1 MKAQNFVITG
11 LLVVITMGVKSQGY
25 AQPDEMQCLQLI
37 GDWSNKSAWT
47 IAYDET
53 RDLVFVGSCGCIC
66 ILDVT
71 NPSVPKL
78 RGEFQH
84 SLCNTCG
91 LLYDEEKQLLYIC
104 SGVTGLRIWDLK
116 DIANPIELGH
126 YDTPGYAC
134 GVSVSN
140 DCAFVADGDAG
151 VRVIDVSKPA
161 RPCEVGHFNTNSAS
175 CVEVHDGYAYVADVG
190 LRIISISDPINPQEI
205 AYLETPGLVNAV
217 FVSNSYAYVADDWCG
232 LRIVDISTPARPR
245 EIACYETTGY
255 AWGVYVLND
264 LAYVSAYDAGLHVID
279 ISNPTTPYA
288 VAHYETPTEAL
299 NARVYESNIYIAGA
313 ANGLVICSNFAEGG
327 NK

>member
-1 MKAQNFVITG
+1 MIVRNFLITAFLAVIAM
-11 LLVVITMGVKSQGY
+11 IIQSQVY
-25 AQPDEMQCLQLI
+25 AQPGEMRCLQLI
-37 GDWSNKSAWT
+37 GDWSNKAAWT

-71 NPSVPKL
+71 NPSAPKL
-78 RGEFQH
+78 IHEFQH

-91 LLYDEEKQLLYIC
+91 LLYDEEIQLLYIC

-151 VRVIDVSKPA
+151 VRVIDVSEPG

-175 CVEVHDGYAYVADVG
+175 CIEVHDGYAYVADVG
-190 LRIISISDPINPQEI
+190 LRIISISDPSNPQEI

-217 FVSNSYAYVADDWCG
+217 FVANGYAYVADDWCG
-232 LRIVDISTPARPR
+232 LRIVDISLPARPR
-245 EIACYETTGY
+245 EIACYETPGH
-255 AWGVYVLND
+255 AWGIYVLSD
-264 LAYVSAYDAGLHVID
+264 LAYVSAYDAGLQIID
-279 ISNPTTPYA
+279 ISDPKIPYA
-288 VAHYETPTEAL
+288 VAYYETPTDAL
-299 NARVYESNIYIAGA
+299 DALVYESNIYIAGA
-313 ANGLVICSNFAEGG
+313 ADGLVICSNFAEGG